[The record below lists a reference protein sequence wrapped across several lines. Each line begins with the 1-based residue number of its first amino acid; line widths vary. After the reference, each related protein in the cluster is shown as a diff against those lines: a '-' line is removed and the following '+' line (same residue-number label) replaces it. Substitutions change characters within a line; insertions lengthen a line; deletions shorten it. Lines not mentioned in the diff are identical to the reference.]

1 MNHGPLRDASGT
13 ITTGGTAQ
21 TALAAAT
28 SRKILIFQNVSDA
41 DMWVNFG
48 GTAAAAN
55 GSLLFPAGTG
65 QTFESFVPDG
75 AVSIYGATTG
85 KGFTLKEG

>member
-1 MNHGPLRDASGT
+1 
-13 ITTGGTAQ
+13 
-21 TALAAAT
+21 
-28 SRKILIFQNVSDA
+28 
-41 DMWVNFG
+41 MWVNFG
-48 GTAAAAN
+48 GTASAAN